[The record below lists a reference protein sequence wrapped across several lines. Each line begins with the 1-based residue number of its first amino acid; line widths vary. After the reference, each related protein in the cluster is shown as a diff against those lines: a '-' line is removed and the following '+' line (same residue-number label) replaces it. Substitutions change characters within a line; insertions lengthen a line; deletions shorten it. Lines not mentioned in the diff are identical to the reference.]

1 MQDYEQDAIKNEI
14 LKGLLQVD
22 SSFFITSFSASLD
35 KTTRK
40 LKVEFTAETDSGEKI
55 SEVID
60 YVE

>member
-14 LKGLLQVD
+14 LKGLKQVD

-35 KTTRK
+35 KNTRN
-40 LKVEFTAETDSGEKI
+40 LKVKFTAETENGDEI

-60 YVE
+60 YA